1 MTSLMREVE
10 QVARGWRWTR
20 RSLTPR
26 SAEPWTP
33 EREPREFPTAWA
45 RTTAGCVARE
55 VVQRWVL
62 RPLVWS
68 ETRPR
73 VGGLDRLGGLQ
84 GPVVFVANHS
94 SHLDAPLVLCSLPL
108 RWRER
113 TAVGAAAD
121 YFFDARWRAAA
132 TALAFNAFPVERHG
146 GRRAGSTARQLLA
159 DGWNLLLFP
168 EGTRSPD
175 GWMRAFRHGP
185 ARLCLDRGVPAVP
198 VAIRG
203 SHAAMPRGR
212 SWTVPGRPPVAVR
225 FGPPVSPQV
234 GERPRELTARLD
246 QAVARAW
253 HEEDADWWSSLRAEA
268 ESATPAPAGPR
279 AADWRRKWE
288 SSRPLPVRDSARV
301 WGR

>member
-1 MTSLMREVE
+1 MSLVSELR

-33 EREPREFPTAWA
+33 EPEPREFPTAWA

-55 VVQRWVL
+55 AVQRWGL
-62 RPLVWS
+62 KPLVWR
-68 ETRPR
+68 ETRPQ
-73 VGGLDRLGGLQ
+73 VHGLDRLEGLH
-84 GPVVFVANHS
+84 GPVLFVANHS

-132 TALAFNAFPVERHG
+132 TAIAFNAFPVERRG
-146 GRRAGSTARQLLA
+146 GRRDTSTAQRLID

-175 GWMRAFRHGP
+175 GWMRGFRHGA
-185 ARLCLDRGVPAVP
+185 ARLSLDRGVPVVP
-198 VAIRG
+198 IAIRG

-212 SWTVPGRPPVAVR
+212 SWPVPGRPTVTVHLGPAVHAE
-225 FGPPVSPQV
+225 P
-234 GERPRELTARLD
+234 GERPRDLTRRLA
-246 QAVARAW
+246 QAVGRLW
-253 HEEDADWWSSLRAEA
+253 HEEDATWWSSLSQDPDEL
-268 ESATPAPAGPR
+268 TAPAGPP
-279 AADWRRKWE
+279 AANWRRRWE
-288 SSRPLPVRDSARV
+288 SARPLPPTELPRV
-301 WGR
+301 WRP

>member
-1 MTSLMREVE
+1 MSLYTEVA

-26 SAEPWTP
+26 SAEPFTP
-33 EREPREFPTAWA
+33 EPAPREFPTAWA

-55 VVQRWVL
+55 LVQTAVL
-62 RPLVWS
+62 RPLVWH
-68 ETRPR
+68 ETKPR
-73 VGGLDRLGGLQ
+73 VEGLDHLDGLR
-84 GPVVFVANHS
+84 GPVMFIANHS

-132 TALAFNAFPVERHG
+132 TAIAFNAFPVERRG
-146 GRRAGSTARQLLA
+146 GKRAGSTAGDLIG

-175 GWMRAFRHGP
+175 GWLRNFRHGA
-185 ARLCLDRGVPAVP
+185 ARLCIDRGVPMVP
-198 VAIRG
+198 IAIRG

-212 SWTVPGRPPVAVR
+212 AWPVGGRPTVAVR
-225 FGPPVSPQV
+225 FGPPVHARS
-234 GERPRELTARLD
+234 EDRPRDLTARVT

-253 HEEDADWWSSLRAEA
+253 HEEDTDWWSSLRGQAEA
-268 ESATPAPAGPR
+268 ATPSPVGPA

-288 SSRPLPVRDSARV
+288 TLRPLETREAPRAWR
-301 WGR
+301 R